1 MLALTTMTKEGLA
14 QLNALSDGEK
24 SRLESLESIL
34 ERLVQISQDELEG
47 KELSEA
53 DYEFIRNFGQQ
64 LDSVGASM
72 LAPTNVE
79 AEGKETTLIADV
91 HTDANPPT
99 PPDQAG

>member
-53 DYEFIRNFGQQ
+53 DFGQQ

>member
-34 ERLVQISQDELEG
+34 ERLIRISRDKLEG

-72 LAPTNVE
+72 LAPTRKYATSFKGVWR
-79 AEGKETTLIADV
+79 TLS
-91 HTDANPPT
+91 T
-99 PPDQAG
+99 PLASSRSKA